1 METVL
6 ILAPIIGIIA
16 LLFALSKA
24 KSVAKADPVPKG

>member
-24 KSVAKADPVPKG
+24 KSVAKQTRVPKG